1 MKSSEEVHTPAPA
14 GIIAGQQSDPIN
26 ETTSDRSFC
35 NDGAEAIEN
44 EWLVQGCI
52 QGDQRAWKELIDKYK
67 RLIFSIPMITC
78 GARPEDA
85 ADVFQAVCIEVLH
98 SLPQLRN
105 AGSLRAWLITV
116 TLRQSYCWKKKQAN
130 LVELDALELDTV
142 EGIATMLP
150 GDRLAEVEQAERVRE
165 VVAKLSPRQ
174 QELVRLLFFEHPPV
188 PYADVARRLGL
199 ATGSIGL
206 IRARCLKKLRETLM
220 ANGFC

>member
-1 MKSSEEVHTPAPA
+1 MNSEMDTPAPA
-14 GIIAGQQSDPIN
+14 GITACHQADPLI
-26 ETTSDRSFC
+26 ETTCGQDSGEGIADT
-35 NDGAEAIEN
+35 EEN
-44 EWLVQGCI
+44 EWLVRGCI
-52 QGDQRAWKELIDKYK
+52 QGNQRAWKELLDKYK

-116 TLRQSYCWKKKQAN
+116 TLRQSYSWKKKQAN
-130 LVELDALELDTV
+130 HVELDALELDTI
-142 EGIATMLP
+142 EGITAMLP
-150 GDRLAEVEQAERVRE
+150 ADSLAEVEQAERVRE

-206 IRARCLKKLRETLM
+206 IRARCLKKLRENLM
-220 ANGFC
+220 AIGFC